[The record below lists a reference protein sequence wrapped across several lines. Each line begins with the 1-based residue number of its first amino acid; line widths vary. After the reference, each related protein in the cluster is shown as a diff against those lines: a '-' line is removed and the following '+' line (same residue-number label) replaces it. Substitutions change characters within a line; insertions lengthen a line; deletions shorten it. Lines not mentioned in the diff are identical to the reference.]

1 MPKYYGFK
9 VCDYYLYYTAS
20 CVIEAMHVHASD
32 RRLTEAGS
40 AKFFVKSNG
49 DTTVEK
55 QGQLN
60 DREVRQI
67 REFIKENYKEMY
79 FKWRELANTG
89 YYGE

>member
-1 MPKYYGFK
+1 MYMQ
-9 VCDYYLYYTAS
+9 
-20 CVIEAMHVHASD
+20 VIED
-32 RRLTEAGS
+32 LRKRDQLN
-40 AKFFVKSNG
+40 FVKSNG